1 MTRRNL
7 KTARQKLAAFTK
19 CPYSSRKDFNAAD
32 WMIHDI
38 RKILKGSYYIMGLK
52 RAGKETLMQKKW
64 DQLSLNLFK
73 RS

>member
-19 CPYSSRKDFNAAD
+19 YPYSSRKDFNAAD

-64 DQLSLNLFK
+64 DRLSLGLLK
-73 RS
+73 KS

>member
-1 MTRRNL
+1 MKRRNL

-52 RAGKETLMQKKW
+52 SRER
-64 DQLSLNLFK
+64 NLDAEK
-73 RS
+73 MGST

>member
-1 MTRRNL
+1 MKRRNL

-19 CPYSSRKDFNAAD
+19 CPYSIRKDFNAAD

-52 RAGKETLMQKKW
+52 RARER
-64 DQLSLNLFK
+64 NLDAEK
-73 RS
+73 MGST

>member
-1 MTRRNL
+1 MTKRNL
-7 KTARQKLAAFTK
+7 KTARQKMAAFTN
-19 CPYSSRKDFNAAD
+19 CPYFSRKDFNAAD